1 MCTAAPTNLQLWALT
16 AHNNTHSTCTG
27 LPRNSLNKC
36 PTSAHLELSSN
47 HTPNTVFVCTQ
58 SCMHFMPRRLSSLYN
73 AGSWH
78 VCARLHLHAGN
89 CGPYCIKHDIYIQA
103 CILTAHTNGDL
114 LLTWPPSS
122 YDRLKTVKFWCFAWS
137 GPLFFNPLTYA
148 HTCTYMYT
156 MHIQTVTSAYLAS
169 CGDPSLSLRCMYRK
183 LTEVKHESVH
193 KATSD
198 TISQVLFGAPL
209 FPYKHLCQIQRHNL
223 VRRWWRK
230 DVWYTILICRCKHFR
245 YTVDHADMDTIGRT
259 YTAAAGLASS
269 SLLIWM

>member
-1 MCTAAPTNLQLWALT
+1 
-16 AHNNTHSTCTG
+16 
-27 LPRNSLNKC
+27 
-36 PTSAHLELSSN
+36 
-47 HTPNTVFVCTQ
+47 
-58 SCMHFMPRRLSSLYN
+58 
-73 AGSWH
+73 
-78 VCARLHLHAGN
+78 
-89 CGPYCIKHDIYIQA
+89 
-103 CILTAHTNGDL
+103 
-114 LLTWPPSS
+114 
-122 YDRLKTVKFWCFAWS
+122 
-137 GPLFFNPLTYA
+137 
-148 HTCTYMYT
+148 

-209 FPYKHLCQIQRHNL
+209 FPYKHLRQIQRHNL

-230 DVWYTILICRCKHFR
+230 DVWYTILICKHFR